1 MMRIACWAT
10 QFILLSVWGHLIVLS
25 NVAEPIYLQNVIHN
39 NFYLTTSIANDSR
52 KCLVTKICNVRYAC
66 MYLKCTCVYAYDC
79 VCRDEI
85 MWSRNCHNKLRS
97 TDTSWA
103 EIHITN
109 TVILVDKSATNKCKR
124 QCRAVLGNHT
134 ECRSPLLVT
143 DACSPIYLLFPW
155 NAVPSFL
162 SVSELLQQF
171 WAHLCYFLKIIA
183 TFHITTVSW
192 KLCNYVLAIYTF
204 VHA

>member
-1 MMRIACWAT
+1 MLFTTISTW
-10 QFILLSVWGHLIVLS
+10 LLRQWFSKMFSH
-25 NVAEPIYLQNVIHN
+25 
-39 NFYLTTSIANDSR
+39 
-52 KCLVTKICNVRYAC
+52 KICNVRYAC

-79 VCRDEI
+79 VWRDEI
-85 MWSRNCHNKLRS
+85 MWSRNCQNKLRS

-134 ECRSPLLVT
+134 ECRSTLLVM
-143 DACSPIYLLFPW
+143 DACSPIFNISMECCSKLFIC
-155 NAVPSFL
+155 
-162 SVSELLQQF
+162 VSEFLQQL
-171 WAHLCYFLKIIA
+171 WVHLCFFLKIIA
-183 TFHITTVSW
+183 ILHITTVSW
-192 KLCNYVLAIYTF
+192 KLYNYVLAIHTF